1 MQRDHFLTLT
11 IGLLAGFIAGYL
23 VHDFMAVRQPARLPA
38 GEAAARAAL
47 APGQAAPGGGAATSQ
62 PAPSSQAQTPP
73 PPMAEIQRLRE
84 HVEQNPNDADAV
96 LLLANLNFDIRSWA
110 RARELYQR
118 YLALRPRDPDVLTDL
133 GVAHRELG
141 EHRQALDLFAE
152 AQRLRPDHWQS
163 LYNQVVV
170 LAFDLK
176 DFAAAD
182 RALAALREL
191 QPANPSVTELAAEVA
206 RRRGAA

>member
-1 MQRDHFLTLT
+1 MQRDHILTLI

-23 VHDFMAVRQPARLPA
+23 VHDFMAMRQPARIPA
-38 GEAAARAAL
+38 
-47 APGQAAPGGGAATSQ
+47 GGAAAQAALGAGQVPRGSG
-62 PAPSSQAQTPP
+62 PAPAAGEGTAPAS
-73 PPMAEIQRLRE
+73 MAEIQRLRE
-84 HVEQNPNDADAV
+84 HVDQNPNDADAI
-96 LLLANLNFDIRSWA
+96 LLLANLNFDIRNWA
-110 RARELYQR
+110 RARDLYQR

-152 AQRLRPDHWQS
+152 AQRLQPDHWQS

-176 DFAAAD
+176 DFNAAD
-182 RALAALREL
+182 RALAALRQL

>member
-47 APGQAAPGGGAATSQ
+47 AAGQTPPGGGAATSG
-62 PAPSSQAQTPP
+62 PTPSQAPAQ

-96 LLLANLNFDIRSWA
+96 LLLANLNFDIRNWA

-182 RALAALREL
+182 RALARSEEHTSEL
-191 QPANPSVTELAAEVA
+191 QSQSNLVCRLLLEK
-206 RRRGAA
+206 